1 MSGTFEDLRAW
12 QCSMSLALE
21 IYRTTNDFP
30 KHEIYGLT
38 SQLRRAA
45 VSVPSN
51 IAEGKGRNSDKELCQ
66 FLNHARGSVCEVQTQ
81 LMLAQR
87 IGYLD
92 KLQGD
97 RLLAQAAEVVRLLNG
112 LIRSFRQ
119 ASVNASC
126 AAGIASLKPQASSL
140 RPEA

>member
-12 QCSMSLALE
+12 QCAMPLALQV
-21 IYRTTNDFP
+21 YRATSDFP
-30 KHEIYGLT
+30 KHEIYGLS

-81 LMLAQR
+81 LMLAQQ

-92 KLQGD
+92 KPQSQ
-97 RLLAQAAEVVRLLNG
+97 RLLSQAAEVGRLLNG
-112 LIRSFRQ
+112 LIKAFRQ
-119 ASVNASC
+119 TT
-126 AAGIASLKPQASSL
+126 
-140 RPEA
+140 